1 MRTLR
6 EVGALRTAVAEW
18 KRAGDS
24 VAVVPTMGALHDG
37 HLSLVAAARGAADR
51 VIATIFVN
59 PRQFDNPEDLAKYP
73 RTEDGDA
80 AMLLNGGVDILF
92 APAPEVVYP
101 AGFATSVSVSGL
113 SDVLEGAHRP
123 GHFDGMATVVT
134 KLLLMTGADLALFGE
149 KDWQQL
155 QIVERLVTDLNIPTR
170 IIGCP
175 TIREADGL
183 AMSSRNRRLAPGDRA
198 RAGALYRAIAQAA
211 DRIGAGE
218 AADTA
223 LAEAREALVRAGF
236 TAIDYLDCRDA
247 ADLQPMVRADRPGRV
262 LAAAWI
268 GGVRLIDNVAVNAG

>member
-1 MRTLR
+1 
-6 EVGALRTAVAEW
+6 
-18 KRAGDS
+18 
-24 VAVVPTMGALHDG
+24 
-37 HLSLVAAARGAADR
+37 
-51 VIATIFVN
+51 
-59 PRQFDNPEDLAKYP
+59 
-73 RTEDGDA
+73 
-80 AMLLNGGVDILF
+80 
-92 APAPEVVYP
+92 
-101 AGFATSVSVSGL
+101 
-113 SDVLEGAHRP
+113 
-123 GHFDGMATVVT
+123 VT

-223 LAEAREALVRAGF
+223 LAEAHEALVRAGF